1 MHFCAIHLDD
11 APRSPEA
18 EEVYVVVPGGSKTA
32 MAVPLDALAQFLPL
46 LERAVGSASRPRCP
60 ACAVEIPKLALC
72 PARHANGPILGKPGP
87 RPHDAAV

>member
-11 APRSPEA
+11 APSAPDA

-46 LERAVGSASRPRCP
+46 LERAVGGPARPRCP
-60 ACAVEIPKLALC
+60 TCAAEIPQLALC
-72 PARHANGPILGKPGP
+72 PAAYCKPADPG
-87 RPHDAAV
+87 

>member
-11 APRSPEA
+11 APRSPRA

-46 LERAVGSASRPRCP
+46 LERAVGGPSRPRCP
-60 ACAVEIPKLALC
+60 ACAAEIPKLALC
-72 PARHANGPILGKPGP
+72 PPTHCKPVDLG
-87 RPHDAAV
+87 